1 MNHIV
6 CIVCAV
12 PPSEV
17 VQLAAGSLLPVWRCS
32 EHWLDNILT
41 VRESFHTWLM
51 QSTTF
56 CASGPANSRTAF
68 RSSCDFN
75 SALRV
80 GTRLV
85 EVISREMNSCHGVIE
100 GVEMS
105 VWALIPVDHLPT
117 LCRRPVPP
125 HNNLPKQ
132 SMLASIV
139 NSAPVPVMV
148 QPTAPTSTITLSA
161 AYQLISTSPS
171 PARIPRSSRVRAQR
185 RPVPVWPAQ
194 DTPPKNAR

>member
-1 MNHIV
+1 
-6 CIVCAV
+6 
-12 PPSEV
+12 
-17 VQLAAGSLLPVWRCS
+17 
-32 EHWLDNILT
+32 
-41 VRESFHTWLM
+41 M

-132 SMLASIV
+132 SMLASLV

-185 RPVPVWPAQ
+185 RPVPVWPAEERSLTSRTSRMCSTLTSIRNPAAVSAIPGPRISLNTLHPSELPAESGCWQ
-194 DTPPKNAR
+194 NS